1 MFHKSWFPLLRTLT
15 GMCVLCIPRE
25 DTQSHKCGLWMDQQ
39 WKSGAISY
47 RFSAPFV
54 RLRRILLNHQRVAT
68 RHLVVAIYL
77 NAITRITVM
86 IDRTCLQLAS
96 TPPLLP
102 TLPSVHFPAFQAG
115 IGRSIGCHSSPE
127 QTLALLILSVTR
139 PRVVH
144 TCKHKP
150 FYCSW
155 VSLSHP
161 PPPLSWT
168 TNSQYPG
175 TTPISHVWK
184 SEHIFVIITHLAD
197 SWVC

>member
-77 NAITRITVM
+77 NAITRITVV

-96 TPPLLP
+96 TPLPPPFLP
-102 TLPSVHFPAFQAG
+102 TYPPFGSFPCIPGGYWEKYWVSQQPSADPCTTD
-115 IGRSIGCHSSPE
+115 IECHTSPSSAYMQT
-127 QTLALLILSVTR
+127 QTLLLLLGVTVTSPSPLVMDHKLTI
-139 PRVVH
+139 PRDNPNITRLEVG
-144 TCKHKP
+144 TY
-150 FYCSW
+150 FRDY
-155 VSLSHP
+155 HP
-161 PPPLSWT
+161 L
-168 TNSQYPG
+168 G
-175 TTPISHVWK
+175 
-184 SEHIFVIITHLAD
+184 
-197 SWVC
+197 

>member
-77 NAITRITVM
+77 NAITRITVV

-96 TPPLLP
+96 TPLP
-102 TLPSVHFPAFQAG
+102 LPSFLPSLRF
-115 IGRSIGCHSSPE
+115 ISLHSRWVLGE
-127 QTLALLILSVTR
+127 VLGVTAALSR
-139 PRVVH
+139 PLH
-144 TCKHKP
+144 
-150 FYCSW
+150 Y
-155 VSLSHP
+155 
-161 PPPLSWT
+161 
-168 TNSQYPG
+168 
-175 TTPISHVWK
+175 
-184 SEHIFVIITHLAD
+184 
-197 SWVC
+197 